1 MTNVNSNKILFDLL
15 SEPDVVAVEDYVTR
29 NNITIIDFKTQQLG
43 TLRVMVLI
51 SFINRYKLIQSLHLH
66 HKNGVPPEDIK
77 LLGSTL
83 RNNPNLTRIHF
94 IFCRIGIDICS
105 EFYIGHLTTLNLAHN
120 NVKGRALAILSQGD
134 SGNLTHLN
142 LRGNGIE
149 EQDSESLQLLLT
161 KNKGLKYLNLSYNE
175 IGYTICQM
183 LAPLI
188 SNLTTLELSH
198 CNLSPESIKILFSEL
213 SPESRLENVNLN
225 SNNNFP
231 LGLLGAVVI
240 GQVLQTNKSIRYL
253 SLDNCSIVDAELE
266 IITSGLMTNY
276 SLVHLTL
283 NSNHITD
290 IGLASL
296 AKVLSHN
303 NTLATL
309 YLINNNIA
317 QLSVLAEVL
326 KTNSGLTKLSFCN
339 NNITNV
345 ELLAAALA
353 HNTTL
358 TYLSLAYNK
367 IRDEGALALA
377 NMLKTNTGLQCLAL
391 TQTKFTIVGYQHLLA
406 GLKYNETLIK
416 VRCFPLDDPG
426 VILLKQRIKINRFNA
441 KINKLT
447 LIDILNKK

>member
-1 MTNVNSNKILFDLL
+1 MALFDLL

-66 HKNGVPPEDIK
+66 RKNGVPPEDIK

-105 EFYIGHLTTLNLAHN
+105 SFYIGHLTTLNLAHN
-120 NVKGRALAILSQGD
+120 NVRGRALAILSQGD

-142 LRGNGIE
+142 LRGNGIAE
-149 EQDSESLQLLLT
+149 SDSESVSLLLT
-161 KNKGLKYLNLSYNE
+161 KNKDLKYLNLSYNE

-188 SNLTTLELSH
+188 SNLTALELSH

-225 SNNNFP
+225 SNNIFP

-240 GQVLQTNKSIRYL
+240 GQVLQSNKSIRYL

-290 IGLASL
+290 VGLASL
-296 AKVLSHN
+296 AKMLSHN

-309 YLINNNIA
+309 YLDNNNIV
-317 QLSVLAEVL
+317 QLSQLAEAL
-326 KTNSGLTKLSFCN
+326 QTNTGLTKISFCN
-339 NNITNV
+339 NNITKV
-345 ELLAAALA
+345 EPLAEALER
-353 HNTTL
+353 NRGL
-358 TYLSLAYNK
+358 IYLSLGHNN
-367 IRDEGALALA
+367 IGDEGAISLAD
-377 NMLKTNTGLQCLAL
+377 MLKTNTSLKYLSL
-391 TQTKFTIVGYQHLLA
+391 SKTEITIVGFQHLLA
-406 GLKYNETLIK
+406 GLKYNENLLK
-416 VRCFPLDDPG
+416 CRCLSNDDPG
-426 VILLKQRIKINRFNA
+426 AVLLKQRLKINRFNA

-447 LIDILNKK
+447 LIDILNKKMIF